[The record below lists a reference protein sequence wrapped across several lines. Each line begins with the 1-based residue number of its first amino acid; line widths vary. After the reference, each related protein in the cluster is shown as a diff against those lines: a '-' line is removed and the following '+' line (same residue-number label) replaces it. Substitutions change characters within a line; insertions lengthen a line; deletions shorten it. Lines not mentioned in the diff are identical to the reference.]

1 MECVKSKL
9 LVFFVDGGS
18 KFKSLDKYLS
28 RIYAHA
34 NAFTM
39 RESIWCMFVFV
50 YIIYINLNYVLY
62 LTTIF

>member
-39 RESIWCMFVFV
+39 RESIWCMC
-50 YIIYINLNYVLY
+50 
-62 LTTIF
+62 T